1 MLLKLRQQ
9 GLDEIENNAP
19 NLVKNNDLKSK
30 LTDKSDGANGNWIKF
45 GRLCGCCKKWV
56 SEWVR
61 WVIISEM
68 YL

>member
-30 LTDKSDGANGNWIKF
+30 LTDKSDGASGNWIKF
-45 GRLCGCCKKWV
+45 GRLCGCCKK
-56 SEWVR
+56 
-61 WVIISEM
+61 
-68 YL
+68 